1 MIYNLVRKSGIPVL
15 ASLASGGASQWPC
28 CLTIKYLEAR
38 MQATISLQ
46 YSLPIQGFDDKQ
58 TFTLLYN
65 ADNLV
70 PGNTSVQP
78 SPISLPQDRLHDIAR
93 QGNAHLKT
101 LTLTLK
107 APCPVWCPQSPGPML
122 PKEGFGT
129 AFAQFVKL
137 ASATQIYI
145 LFDWNWLHK
154 DHYARFDH
162 LIQRPGELTGI
173 PVDPSSAR
181 HFRLADWSILGP
193 ADDVASDAPPPYI
206 ESSKKRPR
214 QVTTSP
220 SPEPS
225 IKRALLSPTSCLL
238 SSPTEKASA
247 VSVLTPSPKLRSP
260 SPITSAPDFQD
271 VLKNTLETMLPQM
284 LQAILPDMLPRV
296 LAAPCSSSPS
306 TSFSRSSPKPK
317 PRPKLISSLGNLLNA
332 HATARLEAQ
341 LEEIYAQTLED
352 ASQLRS
358 AADDEFHELLEEQK
372 LDVAM
377 IKEDSIMDLNRV
389 FDDKLAEFK
398 ESTVD
403 MVDEMEKRVEL
414 VYADVCERL
423 DELVSKKVEFA
434 SRRGD
439 VEKIKDSPGVTQPRD
454 IQDRGR
460 RAVSLPL

>member
-15 ASLASGGASQWPC
+15 ASLASDGASQWPC
-28 CLTIKYLEAR
+28 CLAVKYLEAR

-70 PGNTSVQP
+70 PGNTLVQP
-78 SPISLPQDRLHDIAR
+78 PPTSLPQDRLHDIAR
-93 QGNAHLKT
+93 QGNAHLRM
-101 LTLTLK
+101 LSLTLK
-107 APCPVWCPQSPGPML
+107 TPCPVWCPPSLGPM
-122 PKEGFGT
+122 PKDGFGA

-145 LFDWNWLHK
+145 LFDWNWIHK
-154 DHYARFDH
+154 DHCARFDH
-162 LIQRPGELTGI
+162 LIRHPEQLTGI

-181 HFRLADWSILGP
+181 HFRLADWSVLGP
-193 ADDVASDAPPPYI
+193 IDDVASEAPPPYI
-206 ESSKKRPR
+206 EASKKRPR

-225 IKRALLSPTSCLL
+225 LKRTLLSPTSCLV
-238 SSPTEKASA
+238 SSPTEKASV
-247 VSVLTPSPKLRSP
+247 VSVFAPSPKLRSP

-271 VLKNTLETMLPQM
+271 AIKNTLEMLLPQM

-296 LAAPCSSSPS
+296 LAAPCSSSPPS
-306 TSFSRSSPKPK
+306 SLSRSSPKPK
-317 PRPKLISSLGNLLNA
+317 PISSLGNLLNA
-332 HATARLEAQ
+332 QATARLEAQ
-341 LEEIYAQTLED
+341 LEKIYAQTLD
-352 ASQLRS
+352 HASQLHS

-372 LDVAM
+372 LDVVVV
-377 IKEDSIMDLNRV
+377 KEDSIMELNRV

-398 ESTVD
+398 ESTAE

-423 DELVSKKVEFA
+423 DELASKKVEFS

-439 VEKIKDSPGVTQPRD
+439 VEKTKDSLSVTRPRD